1 MTLLKRQDATL
12 KRLLYLSSSLVA
24 REWVGLPRFLSSL
37 AVSSA
42 VRPERKLDIQDV
54 PMFKLPQKSGSCGG
68 SQPTSSESG
77 TGPDWKEMLERARQE
92 QVDAKGALMLTDTH
106 SRLHTYL
113 RISLTERCNLRC
125 TYCMPAEG
133 VELTPA
139 ASLLTTQEIMRLA
152 RLFVEAGVRKVRLTG
167 GEPTLRPDLTSLV
180 TQLSALPGL
189 ACLAMT
195 TNGITL
201 ARQLPALKAAGLT
214 ALNISLDTLQP
225 ERFMQLA
232 RRPGLPKVLRS
243 LDTALALG
251 YDPVKVNVVVM
262 RGVNDDELPDFVS
275 LTRDKPINVRFIEY
289 MPFDGNVWTD
299 KKLVPYKE
307 MRARVE
313 ASLTAPLLL
322 PSPSASSSSSQQQQQ
337 QQQSQA
343 VSESSVCDGGQR
355 GGRAGRG
362 GATTEHNNGGSSSGS
377 SSNSSNSR
385 GSRGSSSSS
394 GGVGSGSS
402 QLVRVA
408 DPVGA
413 VAKNFR
419 VSGHVGSVSFITSMT
434 SHFCGDCNRLRLLA
448 DGSLKVCLFGA
459 NEVSLRDAM
468 REGASDDDLRLVIRA
483 AVRRKKAAHAGM
495 FELAAAQ
502 NRPMIKIGG

>member
-1 MTLLKRQDATL
+1 MQAH
-12 KRLLYLSSSLVA
+12 A
-24 REWVGLPRFLSSL
+24 CPP
-37 AVSSA
+37 APA
-42 VRPERKLDIQDV
+42 CV
-54 PMFKLPQKSGSCGG
+54 PLG
-68 SQPTSSESG
+68 
-77 TGPDWKEMLERARQE
+77 
-92 QVDAKGALMLTDTH
+92 

-201 ARQLPALKAAGLT
+201 ARQLPALKTAGLT

-225 ERFMQLA
+225 ERFLQLA

-251 YDPVKVNVVVM
+251 YDLVKVNVVVM

-313 ASLTAPLLL
+313 ASLTAPLL
-322 PSPSASSSSSQQQQQ
+322 
-337 QQQSQA
+337 
-343 VSESSVCDGGQR
+343 
-355 GGRAGRG
+355 
-362 GATTEHNNGGSSSGS
+362 
-377 SSNSSNSR
+377 
-385 GSRGSSSSS
+385 
-394 GGVGSGSS
+394 